1 MTAPQRILRLPE
13 VKMMTGLSR
22 SSVYVHI
29 SQGIFPRPLA
39 LGVRMVGWPSREIEA
54 LIEARIA
61 GEDATAIRELI
72 IKLVRERTSLRSKAN
87 NQ

>member
-1 MTAPQRILRLPE
+1 
-13 VKMMTGLSR
+13 
-22 SSVYVHI
+22 
-29 SQGIFPRPLA
+29 
-39 LGVRMVGWPSREIEA
+39 MVGWPSREIEA